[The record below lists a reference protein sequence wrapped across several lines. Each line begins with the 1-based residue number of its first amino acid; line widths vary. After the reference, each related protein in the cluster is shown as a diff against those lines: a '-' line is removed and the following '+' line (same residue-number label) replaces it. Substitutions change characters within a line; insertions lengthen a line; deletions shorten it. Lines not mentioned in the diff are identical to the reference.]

1 MSLKIFLPRKLYA
14 VKENFNIYGE
24 IKINDCNAISYYV
37 ITAIGCRE
45 ITRNSQ
51 LIADRKEIEFSS
63 TLRHLGLIVNA
74 SDILKAE
81 RRDVALCFAYDNLTP
96 NIYLHKLSIK
106 LNQETSINVL
116 IYDEDQIL
124 KLQDLEED
132 LVHYA
137 ACTGGNK
144 LCPND
149 DMQLLYQL
157 VKQRNSFIQIS
168 SNIKHQFRITQLIY
182 RLCRLPFNFLNMFF
196 TLCVTMQPLK
206 FIFQRMVLYEHYQ
219 EWLKFK
225 HSGKRHYN
233 IVIDKFLGICVM
245 LLLLFYFSHPGDYL
259 IETSH
264 FIVIK
269 LRTLLNSLRGA
280 PIGLKLNVQ
289 LNGFLLDCFGY
300 HVHLW
305 ATFLDL
311 IEPFVRKL
319 FVPIALLGA
328 MGLSYQL
335 ASLTDLI
342 TIMGLHAHCFS
353 IYSAVLYKVEIKGL
367 QVLWKVVLGKRKNLL
382 KNRVE
387 SHNYKNRQLYLTTI
401 FFASL
406 LFLFPTI
413 LTYYIVFTTLRLCIF
428 LFNLILK
435 TLRRHLLEFPF
446 EMLIRWCSGNLYNIE
461 ALELEYLQH
470 IMPLVRQPQIQMPML
485 NITVFIL
492 HIHSSSLSRVFSSES
507 GILKELEAKEKN
519 TIKSICQGIL
529 VGKF

>member
-1 MSLKIFLPRKLYA
+1 MSTDAPISTASELPMGSQNIAEGDAWNVTFGA
-14 VKENFNIYGE
+14 VD
-24 IKINDCNAISYYV
+24 NDNTDSDSSYV
-37 ITAIGCRE
+37 VVGRTPA
-45 ITRNSQ
+45 T
-51 LIADRKEIEFSS
+51 SS
-63 TLRHLGLIVNA
+63 T
-74 SDILKAE
+74 
-81 RRDVALCFAYDNLTP
+81 AYSFP
-96 NIYLHKLSIK
+96 G
-106 LNQETSINVL
+106 NVL
-116 IYDEDQIL
+116 SSESISNLNDKKDTAAVTNNADNT
-124 KLQDLEED
+124 KTAAGDNKREED
-132 LVHYA
+132 KNDDSLFECNICLDTAKDAVVSMCGHLF
-137 ACTGGNK
+137 CWPCLHQWLETRPNRK
-144 LCPND
+144 LCPVCKAAIGKD
-149 DMQLLYQL
+149 KVIPLYG
-157 VKQRNSFIQIS
+157 RNSTKQEDPRNKVPPRPAGQRTEPEPQQGFQGFTFGDGFHMSFGIGAFPFGYFAS
-168 SNIKHQFRITQLIY
+168 SL
-182 RLCRLPFNFLNMFF
+182 NFGE
-196 TLCVTMQPLK
+196 P
-206 FIFQRMVLYEHYQ
+206 RPA
-219 EWLKFK
+219 
-225 HSGKRHYN
+225 R
-233 IVIDKFLGICVM
+233 
-245 LLLLFYFSHPGDYL
+245 DYL

-264 FIVIK
+264 VSSKVKIICS
-269 LRTLLNSLRGA
+269 RTLLNSLRGA

-435 TLRRHLLEFPF
+435 TLRRRLLEFPF
-446 EMLIRWCSGNLYNIE
+446 EMLIRWCSGNFYNIE

-492 HIHSSSLSRVFSSES
+492 HIHSSSLGRVFSCES

-519 TIKSICQGIL
+519 TIKSICQRIL